1 MLMALLLV
9 LMITE
14 HGAVTVARK
23 RVQAHKLDLVVGT
36 SAPLLPCTDPL
47 DGNERLHPLTLPSL
61 PQLSTLPNVIAS
73 FSPELNALPC
83 D

>member
-1 MLMALLLV
+1 MHGSSEVEFQLTSSTLLLA
-9 LMITE
+9 L
-14 HGAVTVARK
+14 
-23 RVQAHKLDLVVGT
+23 Q
-36 SAPLLPCTDPL
+36 PPCCRAQTHF

-73 FSPELNALPC
+73 FSPEPHALPC